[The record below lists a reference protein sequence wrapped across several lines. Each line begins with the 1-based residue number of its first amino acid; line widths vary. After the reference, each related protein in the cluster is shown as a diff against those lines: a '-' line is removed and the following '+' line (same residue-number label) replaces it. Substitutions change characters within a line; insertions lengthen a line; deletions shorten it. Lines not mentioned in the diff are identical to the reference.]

1 MKKEKTV
8 KKSSVKRN
16 YIYNLL
22 NQIYALIIPLAT
34 IPYVSRVLLA
44 DGVGKYSYTAS
55 IANYFV
61 MFASLGITMYIQRE
75 IANHQG
81 DKHKQ
86 SVIFWETNIIK
97 FVTSFLSLALFIIL
111 CISGI
116 FEVHTNLMWCWSIL
130 IVAQMFDITG
140 LLQGNEK
147 FGQIVLRNVIL
158 KTICL
163 ILIFVFVK
171 DSNDVWIYIVLNSS
185 AVLLASL
192 ALWVDL
198 SSMIEKVKLKELKP
212 KRHILPVLK
221 LFVPTIA
228 ISLYTVLDKT
238 LIGVLITDTYV
249 ESTTVVVDG
258 IEKVVETTK
267 KYSELENGYYEQA
280 EKIVR
285 MSLTLITALA
295 TIMISKNSNEIA
307 KGNKEA
313 VRENLYFSSRFVMLL
328 GVPMAFGLISLAPNL
343 IPWFLGEDFNKSIL
357 LMQLFSPLI
366 IILGLGNIFGIQYL
380 VPSKKDTQYII
391 CVCSGAII
399 NLILNIIL
407 IPRLWSIGAV
417 IASLTA
423 ECIVTAVMYFYTRK
437 EVSIVKVIIDS
448 KMYFLAGILMF
459 IVTYFTQRVLE
470 PSIINTVILVIEG
483 VFVYFSILLVSRE
496 EFLFKFLKRDSK

>member
-111 CISGI
+111 CISGV

-171 DSNDVWIYIVLNSS
+171 DSNDVWIYVVLNSS

-357 LMQLFSPLI
+357 LMQLF
-366 IILGLGNIFGIQYL
+366 
-380 VPSKKDTQYII
+380 
-391 CVCSGAII
+391 
-399 NLILNIIL
+399 
-407 IPRLWSIGAV
+407 
-417 IASLTA
+417 
-423 ECIVTAVMYFYTRK
+423 
-437 EVSIVKVIIDS
+437 
-448 KMYFLAGILMF
+448 
-459 IVTYFTQRVLE
+459 
-470 PSIINTVILVIEG
+470 
-483 VFVYFSILLVSRE
+483 
-496 EFLFKFLKRDSK
+496 